1 MNAIFFIV
9 ILKFAYI
16 LVCSY
21 KIGENNSFL
30 VTYDRSFNLSFNF
43 YIRPLYFFDVTIK
56 NSLMYLFFFRDILQ
70 LAVKD
75 RTRDNIETENKYI
88 YE

>member
-1 MNAIFFIV
+1 M
-9 ILKFAYI
+9 
-16 LVCSY
+16 
-21 KIGENNSFL
+21 
-30 VTYDRSFNLSFNF
+30 
-43 YIRPLYFFDVTIK
+43 DV
-56 NSLMYLFFFRDILQ
+56 SVFFFRDILQ